1 MSSLAIDELDALAA
15 ALHDPA
21 HEGLE
26 EALQSVCAAAKR
38 LLETES
44 PSSTEFM
51 TRMLALLRGSPEVD
65 CAGQRI
71 DALASALFYFY
82 FTGVPCDLTAIA
94 ADAVGVARR
103 SGHPL
108 LRKAL
113 TFQGVT
119 EADRGNIPR
128 AIECLA
134 EALDVARA
142 QGDIDGEASV
152 WNNLGVTLSYSAQF
166 RDAIA
171 ILEHVVHLVKAR
183 GAAPAFARNASANIA
198 FCCIHTGETER
209 GLRAAETA
217 LRGIKEPVTREEL
230 VSRVLREE
238 YYARLLLEAGEAD
251 AAGEHAADAKRY
263 ASLSGSLRAQI
274 AAAMTQGLCDVHA
287 GRAEAGLE
295 LLAQMADRSRR
306 ELPVM
311 LRDVLTIQVKAY
323 EFLEMPREALVYHQ
337 ELSELLRRWHH
348 DNALERVKV
357 NLEPLASEAERG
369 TTFSSQLRNQEA
381 HLRSK
386 VAEQEMFRSPL
397 EMLERLAV
405 TAELREDS
413 TGEHCYRLGKLAALL
428 ARESG
433 TDAETCERIERAA
446 RLHDIGKN
454 AVPDAIILK
463 RGKLTEAERGIICKH
478 SAIGADLLA
487 NSNIPQMEMAEQIA
501 RHHHDWWDG
510 SKGGTPSG
518 RDIPYAA
525 RVVAIADV
533 FDALTHER
541 PHRGAWSI
549 HEALDEIVRLKA
561 MQFDPQLVDLFVEM
575 IARLRRGHRD
585 LDAFL
590 GEAAKSSRFLQA
602 RSRIKDA
609 LQESR

>member
-1 MSSLAIDELDALAA
+1 MNAVAIDELDALQQ
-15 ALHDPA
+15 ALSDPA
-21 HEGLE
+21 RVGLE
-26 EALQSVCAAAKR
+26 GALQRACAAAR
-38 LLETES
+38 RHLETES
-44 PSSTEFM
+44 PSSTAFM
-51 TRMLALLRGSPEVD
+51 TRMLELLRRAPMNDFPGE
-65 CAGQRI
+65 RI
-71 DALASALFYFY
+71 DALSLALFYFY
-82 FTGVPCDLTAIA
+82 FTGVPCDVAAIA
-94 ADAVGVARR
+94 ADAVGIARR
-103 SGHPL
+103 SGHAL

-113 TFQGVT
+113 TMQGVT

-152 WNNLGVTLSYSAQF
+152 WNNLGVTLAYSAQF
-166 RDAIA
+166 RDAMA
-171 ILEHVVHLVKAR
+171 ILEHVVHLAKAR
-183 GAAPAFARNASANIA
+183 GAAQGFARSASANIA

-209 GLRAAETA
+209 GLRAAESA
-217 LRGIKEPVTREEL
+217 LRGLKEPGTREEL

-238 YYARLLLEAGEAD
+238 YYARLLLEAGDAV
-251 AAGEHAADAKRY
+251 AAGEHAAIATRY

-287 GRAEAGLE
+287 GRAEEGLE
-295 LLAQMADRSRR
+295 LLTRMAERSRR
-306 ELPVM
+306 ELPIM
-311 LRDVLTIQVKAY
+311 LRDVLSILVKAH
-323 EFLEMPREALVYHQ
+323 EFLGMPREALVYHQ
-337 ELSELLRRWHH
+337 ELLEWLRRWHH
-348 DNALERVKV
+348 DNALERVKI
-357 NLEPLASEAERG
+357 NMEPLAAGTERG
-369 TTFSSQLRNQEA
+369 STFSSQLRNQEA
-381 HLRSK
+381 HLRGK

-413 TGEHCYRLGKLAALL
+413 TGEHCYRLGKLAGLL

-433 TDAETCERIERAA
+433 NDAETCERIERAA

-463 RGKLTEAERGIICKH
+463 RGKLTEAERGIMREH
-478 SAIGADLLA
+478 SAIGADLLG
-487 NSNIPQMEMAEQIA
+487 NSNIPQMETAEQIA

-510 SKGGTPSG
+510 SSGGRHSG
-518 RDIPYAA
+518 SGIPYAA

-549 HEALDEIVRLKA
+549 HEALDEIDRLKGT
-561 MQFDPQLVDLFVEM
+561 QFDPQLTDLFVEM
-575 IARLRRGHRD
+575 ITRLRREHRD

-609 LQESR
+609 LESGQ